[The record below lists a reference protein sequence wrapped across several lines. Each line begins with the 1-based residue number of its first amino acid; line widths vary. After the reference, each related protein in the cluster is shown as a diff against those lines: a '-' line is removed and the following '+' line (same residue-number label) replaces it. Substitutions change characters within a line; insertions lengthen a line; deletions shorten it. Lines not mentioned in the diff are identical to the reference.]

1 MSVSQK
7 FLSLTD
13 PTRARQFLGVVGET
27 AGAQHVERLLRGC
40 AIVWVDAQRLSTE
53 ETQQVWSALGEHL
66 RNDYSSLL
74 PYVFN
79 HAVLSN
85 TPSALNTVCAWCVSE
100 PDTFTTVLRLLKN
113 MQTFPV
119 LPVNAAAFCT
129 PLLDL
134 VHNPNHMETL
144 VVNLAHQVYSNITN
158 HNYEVL
164 NVVVDYAIEPLNTAK
179 LLPHLVFSNI
189 DEWSTIASHYPTIAA
204 KVIDRVSFEDALLF
218 GLGFYH
224 KDNPT
229 QKWIDFLRDGV
240 DPSPLALEDQGFPF
254 TPAEHRSWLKF
265 VDHLI
270 PVYHKLG
277 HETPLDHLEGMA
289 MIAQNQEGLTVST
302 YQKQKIAAAVDH
314 NTTVVAKIS
323 KI

>member
-13 PTRARQFLGVVGET
+13 LTRARQFLGVVGET

-53 ETQQVWSALGEHL
+53 QAEQVWSALGDHL

-85 TPSALNTVCAWCVSE
+85 APSALNTVCAWCVSE

-113 MQTFPV
+113 LQTFPV
-119 LPVNAAAFCT
+119 LPVDADAFCT

-134 VHNPNHMETL
+134 VDNPNHMETL
-144 VVNLAHQVYSNITN
+144 VANLAHQVHANIDSYN
-158 HNYEVL
+158 SDVL
-164 NVVVDYAIEPLNTAK
+164 NAVVDYAIKPLNTAK
-179 LLPHLVFSNI
+179 LLPHSLFSNI
-189 DEWSTIASHYPTIAA
+189 TQWDTITSHYPTIAA
-204 KVIDRVSFEDALLF
+204 KVIDCVSFEDALLF
-218 GLGFYH
+218 GLGFNY
-224 KDNPT
+224 KEDST

-240 DPSPLALEDQGFPF
+240 DPSPLDLADQGFPF

-270 PVYHKLG
+270 PLYHKLG
-277 HETPLDHLEGMA
+277 YATSLDHLEGMA
-289 MIAQNQEGLTVST
+289 VIAQNQEGLTVST
-302 YQKQKIAAAVDH
+302 YQKQKIAAAVGH
-314 NTTVVAKIS
+314 NTTVAAKIS

>member
-7 FLSLTD
+7 FLSLTN
-13 PTRARQFLGVVGET
+13 PTHARQFLGVVGET

-53 ETQQVWSALGEHL
+53 EAKQVWTALGDHL
-66 RNDYSSLL
+66 RNDYSGLL

-85 TPSALNTVCAWCVSE
+85 APSALNTVCAWCVSG

-113 MQTFPV
+113 LQMFPV
-119 LPVNAAAFCT
+119 LPVDAVAFCT

-144 VVNLAHQVYSNITN
+144 LANLAHQLHSNIDN
-158 HNYEVL
+158 CNSDVL
-164 NVVVDYAIEPLNTAK
+164 DAVVDYAIEPLHTAK
-179 LLPHLVFSNI
+179 LLPHSLFSNI
-189 DEWSTIASHYPTIAA
+189 TQWNTIAFHYPTIAA
-204 KVIDRVSFEDALLF
+204 KLIGRVSFEDTLLF
-218 GLGFYH
+218 GLGFDY
-224 KDNPT
+224 KVYPT
-229 QKWIDFLRDGV
+229 QKWINFLRDGV
-240 DPSPLALEDQGFPF
+240 DPSPLDLADQGFPF
-254 TPAEHRSWLKF
+254 KTAEHRSWLTF

-270 PVYHKLG
+270 PLYHKLG
-277 HETPLDHLEGMA
+277 YATPLNHLEGMA
-289 MIAQNQEGLTVST
+289 VITQNQEGLTVST
-302 YQKQKIAAAVDH
+302 YQKQKIAAAVGG
-314 NTTVVAKIS
+314 NTTAAVKIS